1 MIDLKSLSLQEL
13 TDLFSSIGEREFRAR
28 QLLHWIYQ
36 KNASSIEEITEFSK
50 PLRERLSELA
60 YINLPKILKIQ
71 QSQDRSEKFLISLK
85 GDDCVEAVYMPEAK
99 RATLCVST
107 QVGCAMGCRFC
118 RTGTLGLKRN
128 LSATEIVDQVIVVK
142 KTGRPVTNLVFM
154 GMGEPLANLKEVLE
168 ALWRLTDLVAIS
180 PRRITV
186 STVGLI
192 KALKEFSS
200 FAPSVNIA
208 ISLNATLDAQR
219 TELMPIN
226 KTNPLNTL
234 LDTLRDYPLKRGR
247 RITFEYVLLRG
258 INDSLQDAKRL
269 VKLLRGIPS
278 KVNLIPFNP
287 FEGSGYQAP
296 DEEQILRFQDVLI
309 SGQLSAFIRKS
320 RGQDIDAACGQ
331 LWGTTLL
338 DAI

>member
-1 MIDLKSLSLQEL
+1 MIDLKSLSPQEL

-28 QLLHWIYQ
+28 QLIHWIYQ
-36 KNASSIEEITEFSK
+36 KNASSIDEITEFSR
-50 PLRERLSELA
+50 PLRERLSKIA
-60 YINLPKILKIQ
+60 YLSHPKILKIQ
-71 QSQDRSEKFLISLK
+71 QSKDHSEKFLLLLK
-85 GDDCVEAVYMPEAK
+85 GDDCVEAVYMPEDK

-128 LSATEIVDQVIVVK
+128 LTATEVVDQVLAVK

-154 GMGEPLANLKEVLE
+154 GMGEPLANLREVLE
-168 ALWRLTDLVAIS
+168 ALWRLTDLVGIS

-192 KALKEFSS
+192 KALEEFSRV
-200 FAPSVNIA
+200 APAVNLA
-208 ISLNATLDAQR
+208 VSLNATLEAQR
-219 TELMPIN
+219 TELMPIS

-234 LDTLRDYPLKRGR
+234 LDTLREYPIKRGR

-258 INDSLQDAKRL
+258 INDSLQDARRL
-269 VKLLRGIPS
+269 VKLLRGIPC

-287 FEGSGYQAP
+287 FEGSVYEAP
-296 DEEQILRFQDVLI
+296 DEGQILRFQEVLI
-309 SGQLSAFIRKS
+309 NGQLSAFIRKS

-331 LWGTTLL
+331 LWGATLL
-338 DAI
+338 GDD